1 MPVDE
6 VYRKQAA
13 LLVRMVPFV
22 AAETSFAL
30 KGGTAI
36 NLFLRD
42 MPRLSV
48 DIDLTYVPIADRA
61 YSLKGIDAAMRR
73 VAKEIRSQVPGARV
87 SASAPKGE
95 EGITKLIVRV
105 RDAQIKI
112 EVTPV
117 LRGCIYKPTIRPVSA
132 GVEAE
137 FGYAEIQVVS
147 FATHATC
154 STCGTCSSMKA

>member
-6 VYRKQAA
+6 VYPKQAA

-30 KGGTAI
+30 KGWTAI

-61 YSLKGIDAAMRR
+61 SSLKGIDAAMRR
-73 VAKEIRSQVPGARV
+73 IAKDRFTPIRGFCFRSQHNPFWA
-87 SASAPKGE
+87 
-95 EGITKLIVRV
+95 
-105 RDAQIKI
+105 
-112 EVTPV
+112 
-117 LRGCIYKPTIRPVSA
+117 
-132 GVEAE
+132 
-137 FGYAEIQVVS
+137 F
-147 FATHATC
+147 
-154 STCGTCSSMKA
+154 